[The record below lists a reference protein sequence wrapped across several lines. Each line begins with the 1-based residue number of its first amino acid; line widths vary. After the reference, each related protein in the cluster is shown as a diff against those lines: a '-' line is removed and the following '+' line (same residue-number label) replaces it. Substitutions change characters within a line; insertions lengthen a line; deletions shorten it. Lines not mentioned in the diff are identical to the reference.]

1 MDDYT
6 QALQGGILVGVAS
19 WVLLAGVGRSS
30 GVSAITHGVLTS
42 HQAALSWRWAF
53 LLGLAAGGAFF
64 TWALN
69 VPHVEIRHPLV
80 LVPAGFLVGFGA
92 VVGSG
97 SGSGHLV
104 VGLGRRSR
112 RSLAAVLTF
121 AVTAVVTVM
130 VTSHMPPASWWVES
144 LFEALGLMLRK

>member
-1 MDDYT
+1 VDEYT
-6 QALQGGILVGVAS
+6 QALQGGILVGLSS
-19 WVLLAGVGRSS
+19 WVLLAGLGRAS
-30 GVSAITHGVLTS
+30 GVSAITLGVLTTR
-42 HQAALSWRWAF
+42 QASLPWRWAF
-53 LLGLAAGGAFF
+53 LIGMVGGGAFF

-92 VVGSG
+92 VLGSG
-97 SGSGHLV
+97 SASGHAV

-121 AVTAVVTVM
+121 AVAAVVTVI
-130 VTSHMPPASWWVES
+130 VTTHVPEARWWVEAAI
-144 LFEALGLMLRK
+144 EALVLMFGK